1 MSVQLVLATPI
12 KDEEVPRMSIDSDR
26 RYHHRGISSMKPMF
40 EECSSR
46 LDSKFHLGSR
56 SDCLLDLDIKEEEA
70 FEDEG

>member
-12 KDEEVPRMSIDSDR
+12 KDDEVPRMSIDSDR
-26 RYHHRGISSMKPMF
+26 RYRHRGVLSMESVF

-46 LDSKFHLGSR
+46 LNSKFHLGSR
-56 SDCLLDLDIKEEEA
+56 SDCLLDLDIMEEAA